1 MKRILLFL
9 LLYLFLF
16 YANAQ
21 NVGIGTVTPSEKLDV
36 AGNVNIAGT
45 IKANG
50 TAGKSGQVLGT
61 NSQGL
66 LQWTDG
72 SSGSSGYKNFASF
85 SSDGTWI
92 VPDTVTQI
100 SIEMWGGG
108 GGGAFGG
115 GGASGEYRMI
125 SRLPVTSAKTITID
139 IGPGGAGATTVNGYG
154 TAGTYTVVQYLA
166 QSYTA
171 GGGQG
176 AGHAVAGVG
185 NTPTSNI
192 TNGIIVPGNNGEP
205 NTITTGEY
213 GKESFVRTIHHGD
226 GGRSY
231 GFSDQRSGMGGT
243 TMEYLSGGS
252 NAYSIYSVAGTFPG
266 SGGGGGPDGYGKYG
280 SAGAHGLVIIHY

>member
-9 LLYLFLF
+9 FLYLLLL

-85 SSDGTWI
+85 GSDGTWI

-100 SIEMWGGG
+100 SIELWGGG
-108 GGGAFGG
+108 GGGALGG
-115 GGASGEYRMI
+115 GGASGEYRLI
-125 SRLPVTSAKTITID
+125 SRLPVTPTKTITID
-139 IGPGGAGATTVNGYG
+139 IGPGGAGATTASGYG
-154 TAGTYTVVQYLA
+154 TGGTYTVVSYGA
-166 QSYTA
+166 QNYSA
-171 GGGQG
+171 GGGQS
-176 AGHAVAGVG
+176 AGQSVPGVG
-185 NTPTSNI
+185 STPTSNI

-205 NTITTGEY
+205 NTITIGEY
-213 GKESFVRTIHHGD
+213 GSGSFVRTIHHGD
-226 GGRSY
+226 GGVSY

-243 TMEYLSGGS
+243 TVELISGGS
-252 NAYSIYSVAGTFPG
+252 KVYSSYSIAGTFPG
-266 SGGGGGPDGYGKYG
+266 SGGGGGPDGYGKFG